1 MNPIEILKSV
11 VGIALMLAIAW
22 LAWNYIDDK
31 KQLSALQAVIEQA
44 DSQAHEQQK
53 QQEQTFKEVEHES
66 NTNRDILVAYYD
78 GLLRDKSKTHASA
91 NAKRTTRPDA
101 ATTEPMACERNY
113 GFEKACALDAMYL
126 GMWQKWAIENH
137 IPIE

>member
-1 MNPIEILKSV
+1 MNPIEIIKSV
-11 VGIALMLAIAW
+11 VGIALMLAMAW

-31 KQLSALQAVIEQA
+31 KQLAALQAVIEQA
-44 DSQAHEQQK
+44 DSQAHEQQLR
-53 QQEQTFKEVEHES
+53 QEQTFKEVEHES

-101 ATTEPMACERNY
+101 ATTESVACERDI
-113 GFEKACALDAMYL
+113 GFEQACALDAMRL
-126 GMWQKWAIENH
+126 NSWQEWARLNN